1 MVRHVVV
8 GTAGHIDHGKT
19 ALVKALT
26 GVDTDRWAE
35 EQRRGITIDLGFAP
49 LPLDPDTEISIVDV
63 PGHEGFVR
71 NMLAGTTGIDAA
83 LLVIAADEGIMP
95 QTEEHL
101 AIVELLRI
109 RRGVPVFTKSDLVD
123 AEWLGLLAAEV
134 AGRLARSPVRWE
146 APVATSARTGTGL
159 TELRDAI
166 GRMASDVADRAGQ
179 DLFRLPIDR
188 VFTLKGA
195 GTVVTGSTWS
205 GTVAEGDVIRILPL
219 DRTARVRSIQ
229 AHGSAVASALPG
241 RRTALALAGVEH
253 HELGRGQVVVTGT
266 GWRVTRR
273 MDAAVEMLPA
283 AARTLTARTRVRV
296 HLGTAEV
303 LARVT
308 PAEPVA
314 PGASGVVRLALEEP
328 LVVRGG
334 DRFVIRSYSPVTTI
348 GGGSVIDP
356 FPPGAPRRLR
366 QRRLSL
372 DAAPGDRLAGW
383 VREARLPGL
392 PLDDL
397 PVRLGVRPEGVAAVV
412 MEAGKNVLMAGD
424 RLVSRNAASREA
436 ERLGAVL
443 DRHHAAH
450 PLNVGMSLE
459 ALRAAVG
466 DGGGGPVSDAIVDQV
481 LELAVRK
488 GLLEVEGS
496 VARRPGWRAAV
507 AARADGDAGRISAHL
522 AASDW
527 RIPTVSE
534 LETEFPTLPV
544 RALLAHLLRG
554 GGVVQVDQERFAVPD
569 ALERFQRTLEEVI
582 RDLGPATPA
591 VLRDR
596 LGLTRKY
603 LIPLLEWADRRGVTR
618 REGDT
623 RVLARLTPGSET
635 L

>member
-1 MVRHVVV
+1 VVRHVVV

-49 LPLDPDTEISIVDV
+49 LPLDAETQVSIVDV

-71 NMLAGTTGIDAA
+71 NMLAGATGIDAA

-101 AIVELLRI
+101 AIVELLRV
-109 RRGVPVFTKSDLVD
+109 RRGIPVLTKGDLVD
-123 AEWLGLLAAEV
+123 DEWVRLLTSEV
-134 AGRLARSPVRWE
+134 SERLRRSPVRWE
-146 APVATSARTGTGL
+146 NPVLTSARAGTGL
-159 TELRDAI
+159 EELRAAI
-166 GRMASDVADRAGQ
+166 GRVARDVADRADR
-179 DLFRLPIDR
+179 DLFRLPVDR

-205 GTVAEGDVIRILPL
+205 GTLAEGDTVRLLPL
-219 DRTARVRSIQ
+219 NREVRVRSIE
-229 AHGSAVASALPG
+229 AHGSAVAKAVPG
-241 RRTALALAGVEH
+241 RRTALALAGVDHTEMA
-253 HELGRGQVVVTGT
+253 RGHVVVTGD
-266 GWRVTRR
+266 GWGVTKRI
-273 MDAAVEMLPA
+273 DAAVEMLA
-283 AARTLTARTRVRV
+283 SAARPLAARTRVRV

-314 PGASGVVRLALEEP
+314 PGRSGVVRLALEEP
-328 LVVRGG
+328 LVARGG
-334 DRFVIRSYSPVTTI
+334 DRFVLRSYSPVTTI
-348 GGGSVIDP
+348 GGGTVIDP
-356 FPPGAPRRLR
+356 FPPAAPRRLR
-366 QRRLSL
+366 QRRLTVDTDPGTL
-372 DAAPGDRLAGW
+372 LAAW

-392 PLDDL
+392 ATGDL
-397 PVRLGVRPEGVAAVV
+397 PVRLGILPARVAAVV
-412 MEAGKNVLMAGD
+412 TEAGKGVLTAGD
-424 RLVSRNAASREA
+424 RLVSRPAASQEA
-436 ERLGAVL
+436 ERLASVL
-443 DRHHAAH
+443 DAHHAAH
-450 PLNVGMSLE
+450 PVDAGMSLQ
-459 ALRAAVG
+459 ALRASVGNGVPVGEAVC
-466 DGGGGPVSDAIVDQV
+466 DQV
-481 LELAVRK
+481 LDLAVRK
-488 GLLEVEGS
+488 GILEVEGS

-522 AASDW
+522 AAADW
-527 RIPTVSE
+527 KIPTVSE
-534 LETEFPTLPV
+534 LEAVFQGLPV

-554 GGVVQVDQERFAVPD
+554 GGVAQVDQERFAAPE
-569 ALERFQRTLEEVI
+569 ALERFQRALEGVI
-582 RDLGPATPA
+582 RDVGPVTPA

-623 RVLARLTPGSET
+623 RVLTRLTPG
-635 L
+635 

>member
-1 MVRHVVV
+1 VVRHVVV

-49 LPLDPDTEISIVDV
+49 LPLDPETQVGIVDV

-71 NMLAGTTGIDAA
+71 NMLAGATGIDAA

-101 AIVELLRI
+101 AIVELLRV
-109 RRGVPVFTKSDLVD
+109 RRGIPVFTKGDLVD
-123 AEWLGLLAAEV
+123 DEWVRLLAAEV
-134 AGRLARSPVRWE
+134 TERLRLSPVRWE
-146 APVATSARTGTGL
+146 APVVTSARTGVGL
-159 TELRDAI
+159 PELRAAI
-166 GRMASDVADRAGQ
+166 GRVARDVADRADR
-179 DLFRLPIDR
+179 DLFRLPVDR

-205 GTVAEGDVIRILPL
+205 GTVAEGDTVRLLPL
-219 DRTARVRSIQ
+219 DREARIRSIE
-229 AHGSAVASALPG
+229 AHGSAVPKAVPG

-253 HELGRGQVVVTGT
+253 QELARGHVVVTGD
-266 GWRVTRR
+266 GWRTTRR
-273 MDAAVEMLPA
+273 VDAAVEMLATAPKA
-283 AARTLTARTRVRV
+283 LTARTRVRV

-314 PGASGVVRLALEEP
+314 PGSRGVVRLALEEP
-328 LVVRGG
+328 IVARGG

-348 GGGSVIDP
+348 GGGTVIDP
-356 FPPGAPRRLR
+356 YPPEAPRRLR
-366 QRRLSL
+366 QRRLTL
-372 DAAPGDRLAGW
+372 DADPGTLLAAW

-392 PLDDL
+392 ATGDL
-397 PVRLGVRPEGVAAVV
+397 PVRLGILPERVPVV
-412 MEAGKNVLMAGD
+412 VNDAGKSVLIAGD
-424 RLVSRNAASREA
+424 RLVSRAAAAKEA
-436 ERLGAVL
+436 ERLASVL
-443 DRHHAAH
+443 EAHHASH
-450 PLNVGMSLE
+450 PLDAGMSLQ
-459 ALRAAVG
+459 ALRAGVG
-466 DGGGGPVSDAIVDQV
+466 DGVTVSDAICDQV
-481 LELAVRK
+481 LDLAVRK
-488 GLLEVEGS
+488 GILEVEGS
-496 VARRPGWRAAV
+496 LARRPGWRAVV
-507 AARADGDAGRISAHL
+507 AARADGDAGRISACL
-522 AASDW
+522 AAAEW

-534 LETEFPTLPV
+534 LEGEFKGMPV

-554 GGVVQVDQERFAVPD
+554 GGVAQVDQERFASPE
-569 ALERFQRTLEEVI
+569 ALARFQRALEEVI
-582 RDLGPATPA
+582 REVGPVTPA
-591 VLRDR
+591 ILRDR

-623 RVLARLTPGSET
+623 RVLTRLTPGGKT